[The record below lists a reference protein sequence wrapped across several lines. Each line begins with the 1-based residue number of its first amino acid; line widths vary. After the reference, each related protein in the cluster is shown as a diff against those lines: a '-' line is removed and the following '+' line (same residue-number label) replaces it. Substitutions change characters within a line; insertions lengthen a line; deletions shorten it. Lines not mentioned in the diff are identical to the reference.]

1 MKELSLVA
9 KVDTMW
15 ANSTLPHHGAIRD
28 KQEGSCPNSL
38 DLAGPPHDAVSVRL
52 HSAALLPLFQFTNA
66 GFAGIAFW
74 DIPTKLA
81 YSLNLKKK
89 KKKENRAKRH
99 HWLLV
104 HIHVWKS
111 ISGFELMPWNNNF
124 SMLLFRLHVWG
135 QLNPKVTCCFH
146 WLRRYQEETKY
157 SGKGKKFRKHLME
170 GILVHVCIGGGGES
184 T

>member
-89 KKKENRAKRH
+89 KKKRTEPRDIIGFWCTYMCEKASLDSSWCPGITIFQCYYLGYMCEDSLIPKSLVVSTGWGGIKKKPNIQEKERSSEN
-99 HWLLV
+99 
-104 HIHVWKS
+104 I
-111 ISGFELMPWNNNF
+111 
-124 SMLLFRLHVWG
+124 
-135 QLNPKVTCCFH
+135 
-146 WLRRYQEETKY
+146 
-157 SGKGKKFRKHLME
+157 
-170 GILVHVCIGGGGES
+170 
-184 T
+184 